1 MASDPDTTAEHG
13 PNPAGNPDPAGGTPA
28 GEGAFNV
35 VIAGAG
41 VAGLEAALALREL
54 AGERVAL
61 TMLAPEE
68 DFVYRPMAVTE
79 PFSYGQAQRYEL
91 RTIAED
97 LGVRLRASR
106 FSWLDAERRLAHLD
120 DGEAL
125 SYDALLLALGARI
138 HTRYPHA
145 HTVDDRHL
153 EDILHGLIQDVEGG
167 YVKRLAFVIPGR
179 MGWQLPIYE
188 LALMTANRAYDMG
201 VKAEVTIVTPED
213 SPLGLFG
220 IGASEG
226 VAELLKEARI
236 EMVTSAYAEVPHWN
250 TVVVNPGDR
259 HLEVDRI
266 VALPEL
272 YGPAVRG
279 LPVAEH
285 GFIPIDV
292 HAKVRGVD
300 RVYAAGDATDCAV
313 KHGGIASQQAD
324 AAAEA
329 IAALAGAP
337 VQPQALKPV
346 IHGMLLTGHKPRYL
360 SARITGGHGFSSEIT
375 DEPTWSPP
383 RKIVA
388 KHLAPFLEGLQP
400 R

>member
-1 MASDPDTTAEHG
+1 MAADPHTSAATADPG
-13 PNPAGNPDPAGGTPA
+13 APATAGD
-28 GEGAFNV
+28 AFDV

-41 VAGLEAALALREL
+41 VAGLEAALALRDL
-54 AGERVAL
+54 AGERVSV

-79 PFSYGQAQRYEL
+79 PFSYGQAQRYALQPIAVELGVQL
-91 RTIAED
+91 RT
-97 LGVRLRASR
+97 SR
-106 FSWLDAERRLAHLD
+106 FSWLDAERRVAHLD
-120 DGEAL
+120 DGETL
-125 SYDALLLALGARI
+125 RYDALLLALGARV

-153 EDILHGLIQDVEGG
+153 EDVLHGLVQDVEGG
-167 YVKRLAFVIPGR
+167 YVRRLAFVIPGR

-188 LALMTANRAYDMG
+188 LALMTASRAYDMG
-201 VKAEVTIVTPED
+201 AEVKITIVTPED

-220 IGASEG
+220 SGASEG
-226 VAELLKEARI
+226 VATLLGEAGI
-236 EMVTSAYAEVPHWN
+236 ETIASAYAEVPHWN

-259 HLEVDRI
+259 RLEVDRV

-285 GFIPIDV
+285 GFIPINL
-292 HAKVRGVD
+292 HAKVRGVE

-313 KHGGIASQQAD
+313 KHGGIAAQQAD
-324 AAAEA
+324 AASEA
-329 IAALAGAP
+329 IASLAGAP
-337 VQPQALKPV
+337 VEPQSFRPV
-346 IHGMLLTGHKPRYL
+346 VHGMLLTGHEPRYL

-388 KHLAPFLEGLQP
+388 KYLAPYLEGLQP

>member
-1 MASDPDTTAEHG
+1 MAADPDTTAE
-13 PNPAGNPDPAGGTPA
+13 PDVHQPTD
-28 GEGAFNV
+28 GAFEV

-41 VAGLEAALALREL
+41 VAGLEAALALRDL
-54 AGERVAL
+54 AGERVSV

-79 PFSYGQAQRYEL
+79 PFSYGQAQRYALRPIAAEL
-91 RTIAED
+91 
-97 LGVRLRASR
+97 GMQLRVSR
-106 FSWLDAERRLAHLD
+106 FSWLAAEERLAHLD

-125 SYDALLLALGARI
+125 GYDALLLALGARI

-167 YVKRLAFVIPGR
+167 YVRRLAFVIPGR

-201 VKAEVTIVTPED
+201 VDAKVVIVTPED
-213 SPLGLFG
+213 APLGLFG
-220 IGASEG
+220 TGASEG
-226 VAELLKEARI
+226 VAALLQEAEI
-236 EMVTSAYAEVPHWN
+236 ETITSAYAEVPHWN

-259 HLEVDRI
+259 RLEVDRV

-292 HAKVRGVD
+292 HAKVRGVE

-313 KHGGIASQQAD
+313 KHGGVAAQEADVAARAIAS
-324 AAAEA
+324 
-329 IAALAGAP
+329 LAGAR
-337 VQPQALKPV
+337 VELEIFKPV
-346 IHGMLLTGHKPRYL
+346 VHGMLLTGREPRYL

-388 KHLAPFLEGLQP
+388 EYLAPYLEGLQP

>member
-1 MASDPDTTAEHG
+1 MDVHSTKRFE
-13 PNPAGNPDPAGGTPA
+13 
-28 GEGAFNV
+28 V
-35 VIAGAG
+35 LIAGAG
-41 VAGLEAALALREL
+41 VAGLEAALALRAL
-54 AGERVAL
+54 AGDRVSL
-61 TMLAPEE
+61 TMLAPGPE
-68 DFVYRPMAVTE
+68 FVYRPMAVTE
-79 PFSYGQAQRYEL
+79 PFSYGQAQRYPL
-91 RTIAED
+91 QPIAED
-97 LGVRLRASR
+97 LQMTLLDERFAWLEAS
-106 FSWLDAERRLAHLD
+106 AHKAHLD
-120 DGEAL
+120 SGQTLA
-125 SYDALLLALGARI
+125 YDALLLAMGARI

-167 YVKRLAFVIPGR
+167 YVKRLAFVVPGR

-201 VKAEVTIVTPED
+201 VELSVTLVTPEE

-220 IGASEG
+220 MGASDG
-226 VAELLKEARI
+226 VASLLAEARI
-236 EMVTSAYAEVPHWN
+236 TTIASAYAEVPHWN

-259 HLEVDRI
+259 HLQVDRV

-285 GFIPIDV
+285 GFIPIDL
-292 HAKVRGVD
+292 HCKVRGVED
-300 RVYAAGDATDCAV
+300 VYAAGDASDCAI
-313 KHGGIASQQAD
+313 KHGGVAAQQAD

-329 IAALAGAP
+329 IAAQAGAP
-337 VQPQALKPV
+337 VQPQIFKPV
-346 IHGMLLTGHKPRYL
+346 VHGMLLTGREPRYL
-360 SARITGGHGFSSEIT
+360 SARITGGQGFSSEIT

-388 KHLAPFLEGLQP
+388 KHLGPYLEALQP